1 MAINEKELNE
11 VSGGYGN
18 WQQYAKGSYVN
29 YGQYI
34 VYTVVGGDVLS
45 GIAIR
50 FGVTVQQICQWNNI
64 KNPDGGFLS
73 LCSQSVSVVRAKRCR
88 LPLAKV
94 LRALIKEWVSFI
106 HLKYIL
112 RPLNIWRKASAPIKC
127 AVQCF
132 GARGKVLFRATAE
145 SQSRALKGC
154 SQSVSAVRAKRS
166 RRPLIKILRVLI

>member
-64 KNPDGGFLS
+64 KNPDCAADLPVEQHQEPRPHLHQPEADHLPHHPSLSDRQHPSPASRRGIFVVMLPVS
-73 LCSQSVSVVRAKRCR
+73 LCRARQEK
-88 LPLAKV
+88 PA
-94 LRALIKEWVSFI
+94 APHQDTAGASIK
-106 HLKYIL
+106 
-112 RPLNIWRKASAPIKC
+112 
-127 AVQCF
+127 
-132 GARGKVLFRATAE
+132 GA
-145 SQSRALKGC
+145 
-154 SQSVSAVRAKRS
+154 
-166 RRPLIKILRVLI
+166 